1 MTVNN
6 ASVYIRT
13 CCCGLGDGLRSS
25 NHMCQVSVP
34 PFSALHVST
43 GRKSRRPAQEEEVG
57 QNDVEAAKAAEAAVV
72 NQQHDE
78 EGLVILVYSPLYK
91 DGHSPRAIFAA

>member
-13 CCCGLGDGLRSS
+13 CCCGLGGGLRSS

-43 GRKSRRPAQEEEVG
+43 GRESSPAAAAQEEEVG

-72 NQQHDE
+72 N
-78 EGLVILVYSPLYK
+78 
-91 DGHSPRAIFAA
+91 